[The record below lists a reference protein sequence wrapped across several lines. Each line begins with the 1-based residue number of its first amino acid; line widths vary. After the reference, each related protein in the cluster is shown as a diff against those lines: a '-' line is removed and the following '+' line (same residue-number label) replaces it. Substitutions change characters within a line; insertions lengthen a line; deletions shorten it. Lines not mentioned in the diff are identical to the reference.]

1 VKNQMKKNKF
11 IFFSAFI
18 IIFFTSTYAS
28 AVDVS
33 NVSTIIDSVKKT
45 LGLSKVTTPS
55 QPKPAPVAG
64 KTPAQSQ
71 AKAKPTP
78 ASATVPAQ
86 SQAKP
91 TPASAT
97 VPAQSKNQPVP
108 VGANVPITSQT
119 GPTPASPLASTSA
132 ETYSYNPAGK
142 PDPFQSFI
150 IVEKVEKK
158 AERKEPT
165 SIFPLQRAEA
175 DSYRVVGIAGSEE
188 HRVAIVEDVAKKF
201 YPILKGT
208 RIGLNNG
215 KVIEIMADRVIVEE
229 YDNKKAKRVILKMRK
244 N

>member
-1 VKNQMKKNKF
+1 VKNQMKKNKL

-18 IIFFTSTYAS
+18 IVFFTSTYAS

-33 NVSTIIDSVKKT
+33 NVSTIIDSIKKT

-55 QPKPAPVAG
+55 QPKPAPAAV
-64 KTPAQSQ
+64 KTPAQSH
-71 AKAKPTP
+71 AKPTP
-78 ASATVPAQ
+78 ASATAPAQ

-91 TPASAT
+91 TPASAI
-97 VPAQSKNQPVP
+97 VPAQSKNQLATV
-108 VGANVPITSQT
+108 VGANAPITNQT
-119 GPTPASPLASTSA
+119 GLTPASPLVSTSS

-188 HRVAIVEDVAKKF
+188 HRVAIVEDAAKKF